1 MKAKEYENMYDS
13 NISGLE
19 RSRRYTEQ
27 AVKEV
32 QKRKEKENKIKQE
45 KMDAVNNQIN
55 ELGRIPI
62 QKGDDC
68 TIICDGATM
77 KCSMGIFGSMVQDI
91 SSKIVLMKPDF
102 SATNE
107 DEVNDMITF
116 KVPKAKVYL
125 MGIDAA
131 GTTADLKPENFEIK
145 SGLNCAANCGK
156 PCELK
161 NHILGWVNFS
171 DDVII
176 DGANVLIKGSRLVC
190 GIFPDAKITF
200 TDNGQ
205 DLEIE
210 EAKWDK
216 IFSPFGWNPA
226 GKKVV
231 KSIYP
236 TFSIG
241 SGIIEIIDGNVIA
254 GGYSV
259 FSGGRDLGNVWTGED
274 ILLNMSKG
282 TISLGSKVLGK
293 NVSKENVNYWSNVVV
308 GANDF
313 LIAPAMNYKDSVK
326 LNYSNLEEDIKLI
339 NENSKIHIKLKNDN
353 IKNPKLSDYA
363 IEINADVKKEIVGF
377 NLEPKEVS
385 KTLVNSQIEKNI
397 GKINSEDY
405 NFMVNIEYA
414 KNPFLTRVKNPNYKR
429 EEKK

>member
-1 MKAKEYENMYDS
+1 MAREKYQGMYDS
-13 NISGLE
+13 SMSGLE
-19 RSRRYTEQ
+19 RSRRQTAE
-27 AVKEV
+27 AIKEAEA
-32 QKRKEKENKIKQE
+32 RKKEEAEKDKINR
-45 KMDAVNNQIN
+45 DAVNNQIA
-55 ELGRIPI
+55 ELGRVPVA
-62 QKGDDC
+62 KGDES

-131 GTTADLKPENFEIK
+131 GTTVDLKPENFEIK
-145 SGLNCAANCGK
+145 PGLNCAANCGK

-205 DLEIE
+205 DPEIE

-241 SGIIEIIDGNVIA
+241 SGIIEIIDGNVVA

-259 FSGGRDLGNVWTGED
+259 FSGGRDLVNIWTGED
-274 ILLNMSKG
+274 ILLNMGKG

-293 NVSKENVNYWSNVVV
+293 NVSKENLNYWSNVVV
-308 GANDF
+308 GTNDF
-313 LIAPAMNYKDSVK
+313 LIAPVMNYKDSVK
-326 LNYSNLEEDIKLI
+326 FNYSNLEEDIKLI
-339 NENSKIHIKLKNDN
+339 NENSKIHIKLKNNN
-353 IKNPKLSDYA
+353 IKNPKLPDYT

-377 NLEPKEVS
+377 NLEPKKTS
-385 KTLVNSQIEKNI
+385 KTLVNSQIEKKI